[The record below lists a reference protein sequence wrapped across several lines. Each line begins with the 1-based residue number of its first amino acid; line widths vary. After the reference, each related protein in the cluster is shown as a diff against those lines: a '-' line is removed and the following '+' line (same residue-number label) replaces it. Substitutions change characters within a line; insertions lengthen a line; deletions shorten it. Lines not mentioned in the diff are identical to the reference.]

1 MTTTASQRIYGQAYG
16 GSAPENYE
24 RFFVPAIG
32 GPLAHDLV
40 AGAGLRPGERVLD
53 VACGTGIVTRLA
65 AERVAPGGSVAA
77 VDINPGMLATA
88 RAVVPERFAVRWYET
103 SAEAMPLPDAAF
115 DVVFCQLG
123 MQFVADK
130 PAAVREIRRV
140 LAPGGRAYVSVPAP
154 TRFFNVMDDAFARHG
169 MPAAAAFVRM
179 VFSLNNAATLERM
192 FQDAGFREVSC
203 QSLAKQLRLPP
214 AREFLWQYIQSTPLA
229 PTMAELGADVR
240 AALERD
246 IVDGW
251 REWATDDGLTYEQT
265 ILLATGRS

>member
-1 MTTTASQRIYGQAYG
+1 MTTTASQQIYGKAYG

-53 VACGTGIVTRLA
+53 VACGTGIVARLA
-65 AERVAPGGSVAA
+65 AERVAPAGSVAA
-77 VDINPGMLATA
+77 VDINPGMLAMA
-88 RAVVPERFAVRWYET
+88 RAVVPERFAIRWYET
-103 SAEAMPLPDAAF
+103 SAEAMPLPGDAF

-130 PAAVREIRRV
+130 PAALREIRRV
-140 LAPGGRAYVSVPAP
+140 LAPGGRAYVSVPTP
-154 TRFFNVMDDAFARHG
+154 TRFFNVMDDAFDRHG

-179 VFSLNNAATLERM
+179 VFSLDDAATLERL
-192 FQDAGFREVSC
+192 FQDAGFRDVTCESI
-203 QSLAKQLRLPP
+203 AKQLRLPP
-214 AREFLWQYIQSTPLA
+214 ARDFFWQYIQSTPLA
-229 PTMAELGADVR
+229 PTLAEIGADVR

-246 IVDGW
+246 VVEGW
-251 REWATDDGLTYEQT
+251 RDWATDDGLTYKQP
-265 ILLATGRS
+265 ILLATGRK